1 MNRTIAVRQIIA
13 EAIAILDKTNKK
25 TAVTNYAMQAL
36 LIAKPE
42 IIYLSN
48 ENESLKAENE
58 ALRKILQLM
67 SE

>member
-1 MNRTIAVRQIIA
+1 M
-13 EAIAILDKTNKK
+13 LDKSAKK

-42 IIYLSN
+42 LIALSN
-48 ENESLKAENE
+48 ENDSLKAENE

-67 SE
+67 SK

>member
-13 EAIAILDKTNKK
+13 EAITMLDKSAKK

-42 IIYLSN
+42 LIALSN
-48 ENESLKAENE
+48 ENDSLKAENE

-67 SE
+67 CK